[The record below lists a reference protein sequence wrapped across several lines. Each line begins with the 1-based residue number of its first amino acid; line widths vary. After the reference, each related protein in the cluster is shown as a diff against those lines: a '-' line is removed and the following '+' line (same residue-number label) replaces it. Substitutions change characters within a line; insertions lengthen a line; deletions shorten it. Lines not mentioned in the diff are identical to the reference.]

1 MKQIRSRCA
10 QFLIVIVTVTGCAS
24 APPDKLD
31 NVCDIF
37 REKGGWYDDAV
48 GSRKRWGVPVSIMMA
63 FMHQESRFVAGAKPP
78 RKQIWGFIPG
88 PRASD
93 AYGYSQ
99 AKTSTWDWYKRKS
112 GNHGADRDD
121 FDDAIDFVGWYNNT
135 THQVNGIPKDDAF
148 RLYLAYHEGHGGYKR
163 ASYRSKPWLV
173 EVAKKVDRRATRY
186 NNQLS
191 ACQAEFERKGWLDW
205 W

>member
-1 MKQIRSRCA
+1 MKLIRLRYVQLLFA
-10 QFLIVIVTVTGCAS
+10 IITVTGCAS
-24 APPDKLD
+24 APPDELD

-48 GSRKRWGVPVSIMMA
+48 DSRKRWGVPVSIMMA

-121 FDDAIDFVGWYNNT
+121 FDDAIDFVGWYNHT
-135 THQVNGIPKDDAF
+135 THQVNGISKDDAF

-186 NNQLS
+186 NNQLAS
-191 ACQAEFERKGWLDW
+191 CQTEFERKGWLDW